1 MQFPHLT
8 PARRTILMSFVALA
22 ALLGAFSFV
31 ADEVIEGD
39 TVNFDRAVTLVFRDN
54 GDIMNPFGPAWLE
67 EAGRDITS
75 LGSFSILGLVVTL
88 VLISLLIIR
97 RPRAAGYV
105 GFAVVSGTVLSTE
118 LKQVFDRPRPEML
131 QAMRVFTSSFPSGHA
146 TVSAVVYLT
155 LAALLARLCTNR
167 KLAVLCLATGIF
179 LTLTVGISRVYL
191 GVHYPTDVIAGW
203 SLGAAWALLCWVAAE
218 LLDLQSR

>member
-8 PARRTILMSFVALA
+8 SARRTVLIAMVALA
-22 ALLGAFSFV
+22 ALLGTFSFV

-39 TVNFDRAVTLVFRDN
+39 TIGFDRAVTLALRDN
-54 GDIMNPFGPAWLE
+54 GDIMDPFGPAWLE

-75 LGSFSILGLVVTL
+75 FGSFSVLGLIVIL
-88 VLISLLIIR
+88 VLISLLIVH
-97 RPRAAGYV
+97 RPRAASYV
-105 GFAVVSGTVLSTE
+105 GFAVITGTVLSNT

-155 LAALLARLCTNR
+155 LAALLARLCTNVR
-167 KLAVLCLATGIF
+167 LAVLCIFTGIF
-179 LTLTVGISRVYL
+179 LTLTVGVSRVYL

-218 LLDLQSR
+218 LLDLQRR